1 MKKPLITLAL
11 FLLMCQFSFSQNWL
25 TDFSKAKEISKKEQ
39 KKIVLV
45 FSGSDWCGPCIKL
58 DAYIW
63 KNTEFKEY
71 ANENLVMLKAD
82 FPRKK
87 KNKLSAEQQ
96 VHNDKL
102 AEKYRAQFP
111 LVAVLNFEGKVLGR
125 IGFKKK
131 YAPQDYID
139 FIAALK

>member
-1 MKKPLITLAL
+1 
-11 FLLMCQFSFSQNWL
+11 
-25 TDFSKAKEISKKEQ
+25 
-39 KKIVLV
+39 
-45 FSGSDWCGPCIKL
+45 
-58 DAYIW
+58 
-63 KNTEFKEY
+63 
-71 ANENLVMLKAD
+71 MLKAD

-102 AEKYRAQFP
+102 AEKYQAQFP

-131 YAPQDYID
+131 YTPEDYIN